1 MKKLVA
7 ITAVTAGLLAP
18 MATATAQTRTEPTA
32 ATPIAAAPQA
42 APVGSWSEDIFCA
55 VIRFLKGGW
64 AGRPTDCSF

>member
-18 MATATAQTRTEPTA
+18 MAAATAETVTA
-32 ATPIAAAPQA
+32 PVAAAPVAVTPQA

-64 AGRPTDCSF
+64 AGRQTDCSF